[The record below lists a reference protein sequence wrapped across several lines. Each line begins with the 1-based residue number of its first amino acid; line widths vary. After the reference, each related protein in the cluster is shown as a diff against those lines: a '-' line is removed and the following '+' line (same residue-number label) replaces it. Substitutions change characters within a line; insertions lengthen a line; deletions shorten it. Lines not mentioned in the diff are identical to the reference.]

1 VEVAPAADSEV
12 IICRCERVTKEMIE
26 EYLRGSGSR
35 DFNAIK
41 AALRTGM
48 GPCGGKTCAE
58 LTLRLFRELGV
69 DPKTVTPPVHRP
81 FTQEVPMKAFLV
93 EGNGGSSV

>member
-1 VEVAPAADSEV
+1 VASVTADEV
-12 IICRCERVTKEMIE
+12 IVCRCERVTKEMIA
-26 EYLRGSGSR
+26 EYLQSSGSR

-69 DPKTVTPPVHRP
+69 DPRTVTPPTHRP

-93 EGNGGSSV
+93 EREGSTPV